1 MLPNLCPVPFEV
13 KGKCMHR
20 DVVVPE
26 YSFYIDFCASLYTQH
41 VDRFGL
47 FQVTLNTQSKQTK
60 SVLDDFCPYLNSKQ
74 LFLRDSRD
82 HTYNTKAVNRNLVQ
96 WLKIGELKV
105 FFNSIHCN
113 ATRCLPLVPGFKTEI
128 SPFRA

>member
-1 MLPNLCPVPFEV
+1 
-13 KGKCMHR
+13 MHR
-20 DVVVPE
+20 DVVVPDSLPFIE
-26 YSFYIDFCASLYTQH
+26 YSFFIDFCASLYTQH
-41 VDRFGL
+41 LDRFGL

-96 WLKIGELKV
+96 WLTIGGLKV
-105 FFNSIHCN
+105 FFNTIHCS
-113 ATRCLPLVPGFKTEI
+113 ATRFLPFVPSFKTEI

>member
-1 MLPNLCPVPFEV
+1 M
-13 KGKCMHR
+13 
-20 DVVVPE
+20 
-26 YSFYIDFCASLYTQH
+26 
-41 VDRFGL
+41 DRFGL

-96 WLKIGELKV
+96 WLTIGELKV
-105 FFNSIHCN
+105 FLYSIHCS
-113 ATRCLPLVPGFKTEI
+113 ATRFLPFVPGFKTEI
-128 SPFRA
+128 SPFRT